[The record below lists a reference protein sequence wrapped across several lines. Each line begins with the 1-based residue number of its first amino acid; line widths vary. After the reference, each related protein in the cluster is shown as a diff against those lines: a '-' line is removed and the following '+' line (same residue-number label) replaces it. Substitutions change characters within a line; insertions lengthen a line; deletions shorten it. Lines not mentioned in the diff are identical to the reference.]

1 MPARHQP
8 VCWPVRSFGTGET
21 IVTHQIATRDEWLT
35 ARKRLLRKE
44 KELTRLRDEL
54 AQERRALPW
63 VRIDKDYVFSCPAG
77 EVSLSDL
84 FAGRSQLIVKHFMMG
99 PGVSHQCIGCSLD
112 VDHVEG
118 ILVHLENHDVTFAA
132 ISRAPIEEIE
142 VVRQKMGWRFP
153 WVSSFNS
160 DFNYDFGVSFTPE
173 QLASDRASYNFQ
185 PVEQWAVGLQDVA
198 GRSVFFK
205 DEHGEV
211 FHTYSTFA
219 RGDEEFLTIY
229 RYLDIAPKGR
239 NENGPYH
246 SMADWVRPH
255 DQYGRGGTV
264 EPNGRFHAA
273 PCECATHK

>member
-1 MPARHQP
+1 M
-8 VCWPVRSFGTGET
+8 
-21 IVTHQIATRDEWLT
+21 THPIATRDEWLT

-54 AQERRALPW
+54 AKERRALPW
-63 VRIDKDYVFSCPAG
+63 VRVDKDYVFNCPAG
-77 EVSLSDL
+77 EVSLGAL

-112 VDHVEG
+112 VDHIEG
-118 ILVHLENHDVTFAA
+118 IQVHLENHDVTFAA

-142 VVRQKMGWRFP
+142 VVRQRMGWRFP
-153 WVSSFNS
+153 WVSSFSS
-160 DFNYDFGVSFTPE
+160 DFNYDFGVSFSPE
-173 QLASDRASYNFQ
+173 QLASGRASYNFQ

-229 RYLDIAPKGR
+229 RYLDIAPQGR

-273 PCECATHK
+273 QCECATHK